1 MVGMMPDRSLG
12 EPNDV
17 VIWTAS
23 SLLALLLG
31 LGTAFCLWFALHRS
45 DQAIVAQGA
54 VGSLSLG
61 LVLIGLGADRPL
73 TRVFFVLFA
82 ATLVIGYAVGG
93 PGFAHLT
100 P

>member
-1 MVGMMPDRSLG
+1 MVFMMPDRSLG

-17 VIWTAS
+17 VIWGAS
-23 SLLALLLG
+23 GLLALLLG
-31 LGTAFCLWFALHRS
+31 LGTAFFLWLTLHRS

-61 LVLIGLGADRPL
+61 LVLIGLGAERPMP
-73 TRVFFVLFA
+73 RVFFVLLA
-82 ATLVIGYAVGG
+82 ATLVLGYALGG
-93 PGFAHLT
+93 PEFARIA